1 MKHGNQCVTLG
12 DFNRMELLNQVVE
25 EMVYAARADA
35 WYKFYPLPEGFD
47 RDRFWPKMGKPVWVK
62 QQEREG

>member
-1 MKHGNQCVTLG
+1 
-12 DFNRMELLNQVVE
+12 MELLNQVVE